1 MVENLGIALQI
12 TVIGMALVFGSIA
25 LLWGVMSALVR
36 FASAPAPTEVQAN
49 EQEIARQ
56 LRRRAAAAA
65 VAVALAQ
72 EDEWEPQL
80 FPLPPT
86 AHVSAW
92 QAVRRSDQLK
102 QRGSVR

>member
-12 TVIGMALVFGSIA
+12 TVIGMALVFGSIV

-36 FASAPAPTEVQAN
+36 FTGDPAPA
-49 EQEIARQ
+49 EIQVDEREIKRQ
-56 LRRRAAAAA
+56 LKRRAAAAT

-92 QAVRRSDQLK
+92 QAVRRSDQIK